1 MKITCLF
8 YIAFQ
13 LLKVLLI
20 HRQIRPP
27 VFYVLLFLLAFTSA
41 DIIFYKFL
49 KLHSALPEEK
59 IFRCEVFLFNGFNQ
73 TPHSF
78 NGQNPLSVT
87 KVFC

>member
-59 IFRCEVFLFNGFNQ
+59 IFAAKFSCLMDSIKPP
-73 TPHSF
+73 TP
-78 NGQNPLSVT
+78 LTV
-87 KVFC
+87 KIR